1 MSPLLEV
8 AQISTIPSSEFIAAL
23 GGCYEKSPWVAER
36 AHAAAPFAS
45 LAALA
50 SALREAV
57 DGATDAERLALL
69 RSHPD
74 LAGKAALAGELTS
87 ESTAEQCHAG
97 LSSLSADEL
106 ARFTKLNEAYTAR
119 FGFPFILAVRNA
131 NKATIFAAFE
141 RRVHKIA
148 WMRLNEL
155 VRPNPTGFLTC
166 HVLDTARGCPAAG
179 MRIELKRRVE
189 SSNGARGTRTRVR
202 KTCGAQTQSTDAV
215 THAAAVGPGGGGG
228 DSWAEVGSFLTNED
242 GRIVGA
248 LSASSGAKAAGTAR
262 RGPVLKDGAMARGVY
277 EWTFHVG
284 DYFAAAGATFA
295 PCGTPFLGQVPLRFG
310 IDDAESHYHV
320 PLLCSPFSF
329 STYRGS

>member
-141 RRVHKIA
+141 RRVTNSAAAELAEAVAQVHKIA

-189 SSNGARGTRTRVR
+189 SSNG
-202 KTCGAQTQSTDAV
+202 
-215 THAAAVGPGGGGG
+215 GGG
-228 DSWAEVGSFLTNED
+228 SWAEVGSFLTNED
-242 GRIVGA
+242 GRIVG
-248 LSASSGAKAAGTAR
+248 
-262 RGPVLKDGAMARGVY
+262 GPVLKDGAMARGVY

>member
-141 RRVHKIA
+141 RRV
-148 WMRLNEL
+148 
-155 VRPNPTGFLTC
+155 
-166 HVLDTARGCPAAG
+166 
-179 MRIELKRRVE
+179 
-189 SSNGARGTRTRVR
+189 
-202 KTCGAQTQSTDAV
+202 
-215 THAAAVGPGGGGG
+215 
-228 DSWAEVGSFLTNED
+228 TN
-242 GRIVGA
+242 
-248 LSASSGAKAAGTAR
+248 SASSDRGQLQRSPTLQRSSSQRPPARPPVPRRQRRSWQRRWHRCTRSHGCGSTSSCGRTRPASSPATSSPHGT
-262 RGPVLKDGAMARGVY
+262 
-277 EWTFHVG
+277 W
-284 DYFAAAGATFA
+284 
-295 PCGTPFLGQVPLRFG
+295 
-310 IDDAESHYHV
+310 
-320 PLLCSPFSF
+320 LCCPA
-329 STYRGS
+329 